1 MTEIDRGAF
10 EASLAALFEENGI
23 TPPSEAQTEAFY
35 RLTAHLLAEN
45 ERYNLTAITDLP
57 SILLR
62 HYADSVCCEKYI
74 PESATL
80 LDVGCGAG
88 FPTLPLAIMRPD
100 LRITAMD
107 ATKKRVDF
115 VADCASLLGLSNV
128 RAVCGRAEELAAGE
142 MRASFDCVTARAVAE
157 LRVLAELCIPF
168 VREGGIF
175 LSMKAKSASEELAAA
190 QAGIGTLGA
199 RLSKREDFAL
209 TGNGEIL
216 DRAALLFKKVRP
228 TPPTYPRPFARIKK
242 KPL

>member
-74 PESATL
+74 PEGATL

-216 DRAALLFKKVRP
+216 DRAALLFKKIRP